1 MNFSAE
7 IALQEQKKKAEKYRY
22 FLMRSLDETYPIDE
36 EMEAKYGSEVEDY
49 TSDTF
54 GNLYAFKEN
63 FFKTFGEVPFGKS
76 LKDYKAAAIDY
87 LNASYPFC
95 FNMSMEQYDIDRVF
109 PSPIKNKKYLF
120 LYALCLGARSDQL
133 DRVVDVLKS
142 VSLNKGVPSAK
153 VTRAAGIEKQNVD
166 LGSIVGS
173 SVDKY
178 RATNLLE
185 AYEALNDKNMSG
197 FVEYLLKS
205 GVMQHNT
212 DVMKGIALERDEQG
226 NLFCA
231 EGNHRVMA
239 YMAIKAV
246 KEAVT
251 GKKCEPLMCDVS
263 IKRIRAKEEPDY
275 VFE

>member
-1 MNFSAE
+1 MNSFAE

-36 EMEAKYGSEVEDY
+36 EMEAKYGSEVTDY

-63 FFKTFGEVPFGKS
+63 FFKTIGEVPFGKS

-95 FNMSMEQYDIDRVF
+95 FNLSMEYEIDQVF
-109 PSPIKNKKYLF
+109 PSQIKNRKYLL
-120 LYALCLGARSDQL
+120 LYALSLGARSDQL

-142 VSLNKGVPSAK
+142 VSLNKGVPSTK
-153 VTRAAGIEKQNVD
+153 VTRATGIEKQNVD

-185 AYEALNDKNMSG
+185 AYEALNDKNMNG
-197 FVEYLLKS
+197 FIEYLLKS
-205 GVMQHNT
+205 GVMQQKT
-212 DVMKGIALERDEQG
+212 SVMKGIALERDEQG